1 MRERQ
6 EIIRDFIVAELQK
19 RGLSIKDVVSRLGK
33 SQGAVQQVVRSW
45 TSTRIIRNELIK
57 IIKVNP
63 WSKFPPQEYKFED

>member
-19 RGLSIKDVVSRLGK
+19 RGLSIKDVANRLGK
-33 SQGAVQQVVRSW
+33 SQSAVQQVVRSW